1 MRLEALLNCWRVPE
15 LRRRLLF
22 TAGLIAIFR
31 LCAHIT
37 VPGVDSVA
45 LARMM
50 QAADNTLFAMVDMFS
65 GGAFLNMSI
74 AALGVMPYISA
85 SIIMQL
91 LTTVVPWLEKLSK
104 EGEAGRRQITKYTRY
119 GTVLLAGVQGSALSM
134 WMRSMRTSDGSF
146 VVPQEIP
153 APIFHFVTILT
164 LVTGTIFLMWL
175 GEQITERGIGNGISL
190 IIFLGIVD
198 RLPAALV
205 ATYNDVF
212 VSQQLN
218 LFTALFIGVFAL
230 VVVAAVV
237 VIQQGQRRIPIT
249 YSKQVRGNKVYGGQS
264 THLPLKVD
272 YAGVIAVI
280 FASSLLMFPATI
292 VQFFVGQ
299 NPTGFALKVAEVANL
314 FQNGGWLYN
323 LSFFAMII
331 FFCYFYTAVTFN
343 PTDIAEN
350 LRKHGGFIPGR
361 RPGQPTADYIEWVM
375 TRVTLVGAVFVA
387 LVSLLPS
394 LLIDWMG
401 APFYFG
407 GTSLLIVVGV
417 ALDTLSQMES
427 HLVVRHYDSFMK
439 SGRIR
444 GRRG

>member
-1 MRLEALLNCWRVPE
+1 MRLEALLNCWRIPE

-22 TAGLIAIFR
+22 TAGMLAIFR

-37 VPGVDSVA
+37 VPGVDAGA
-45 LARMM
+45 LAQLM
-50 QAADNTLFAMVDMFS
+50 ASADNTLFAMVDMFS
-65 GGAFLNMSI
+65 GGAFLNMSL

-91 LTTVVPWLEKLSK
+91 LTTVVPFLEKLSK

-119 GTVLLAGVQGSALSM
+119 GTVLLAGIQGSALSM
-134 WMRSMRTSDGSF
+134 WMRSMQLGDGSY
-146 VVPQEIP
+146 VVPQDIP
-153 APIFHFVTILT
+153 AGMFHFVTVLT

-190 IIFLGIVD
+190 LIFVGIVD
-198 RLPAALV
+198 RLPAALLDTWREV
-205 ATYNDVF
+205 A
-212 VSQQLN
+212 SQQLD
-218 LFTALFIGVFAL
+218 LLTALFIGVLTVL
-230 VVVAAVV
+230 VTAAVV
-237 VIQQGQRRIPIT
+237 IVQQGQRRIPVT
-249 YSKQVRGNKVYGGQS
+249 YAKQVRGNKVYGGQS

-292 VQFFVGQ
+292 VRFFAGNNPSLAWLVELADQFQHDGWIYNVTFFV
-299 NPTGFALKVAEVANL
+299 LIV
-314 FQNGGWLYN
+314 
-323 LSFFAMII
+323 

-343 PTDIAEN
+343 PTDVAEN
-350 LRKHGGFIPGR
+350 LRKHGGFVPGR
-361 RPGQPTADYIEWVM
+361 RPGKPTADYIEYVM
-375 TRVTLVGAVFVA
+375 TRITLVGAVFVA
-387 LVSLLPS
+387 LISLLPT
-394 LLIDWMG
+394 LLINRLG

-407 GTSLLIVVGV
+407 GTALLIVVGV

-427 HLVVRHYDSFMK
+427 HLVLRHYESFMK
-439 SGRIR
+439 SGRLR